1 MNKNDKV
8 TNWGYKIAF
17 VSFIIYSLI
26 SIGKTFYINI
36 QLALLFIPLTM
47 LVYYV
52 GYKYIS
58 PKELALPRYCSLR
71 NKASYLFLLFIIITL
86 NYVPSSE
93 IENYTNSFNILPQ
106 KFLSNHNIYFNYV
119 IIIGAF
125 LVIIPDIQY
134 TSIDEKAWKN
144 NTDFSSAFSKAL
156 AVFLF
161 IALCAV
167 LPVVVYKDILTEK
180 NNIIWTA
187 LSIWVI
193 NFMWGFLFIFIKF
206 ITLKIFNNFR
216 KTN

>member
-58 PKELALPRYCSLR
+58 PKELVLPRYCSLR

-86 NYVPSSE
+86 NYIPSSE

-119 IIIGAF
+119 IVIGAF
-125 LVIIPDIQY
+125 LIFNIPVLTKGRGKIIPI
-134 TSIDEKAWKN
+134 
-144 NTDFSSAFSKAL
+144 
-156 AVFLF
+156 FLQRF
-161 IALCAV
+161 LKLWPFFYLLPSV
-167 LPVVVYKDILTEK
+167 L
-180 NNIIWTA
+180 
-187 LSIWVI
+187 
-193 NFMWGFLFIFIKF
+193 FFL
-206 ITLKIFNNFR
+206 
-216 KTN
+216 